1 MSTCDTTDKGWQVI
15 SLTDTIYD
23 NTSKWV
29 RKKVGIIYHNHIY
42 YFFACSTIL
51 IYAHEHY
58 DSPVID
64 AVDLFRPSKVEKFAI
79 NEKRHTY
86 YTLELETSAKL
97 KKTDALCN
105 ADSEYSYSKE
115 ITDRFI

>member
-1 MSTCDTTDKGWQVI
+1 MTTPPNEWEKRLELYQ
-15 SLTDTIYD
+15 
-23 NTSKWV
+23 
-29 RKKVGIIYHNHIY
+29 NHIY

-79 NEKRHTY
+79 NEKHHTY

-115 ITDRFI
+115 RTDY